1 MGLID
6 EVRDHDPDTVSEVV
20 LPLMNVTRRMAN
32 GEVNKY
38 EPQPQQLWMSS
49 AGSKSSYCYEQ
60 LIELLE
66 QEIINPDGTFIMG
79 CDYRIPMMHGL
90 LDKQYINEIKMSSTF
105 KDDSFAREYLGRF
118 TGACEDSWFDYE
130 KLSKYRKILNP
141 ELKQNFKGADNCFYF
156 ISVDVGR
163 YGCQTVATVFK
174 VYEREQFF
182 AIRVVNIVVLGIA
195 EKDKHFRIQAR
206 DLKRMINC
214 YNPREVLIDGN
225 GLGCGLMDEMVYP
238 TYDNDM
244 IYPAYRSF
252 NDDDYS
258 GKLYPDAIPLIYVLK
273 SNGTLDG
280 KIHADCYTTINSG
293 RVLFLAREQEAKN
306 KLLSTKVGQK
316 MKPEQRTKRLLP
328 HEMTTRL
335 FEEMSNLKLKQVGV
349 GLDIKLEQVN
359 THLGKDKFS
368 SLEYGLWRIKA
379 IEEEFYKKKRRTN
392 KGKRKLSFYTQGR

>member
-130 KLSKYRKILNP
+130 N
-141 ELKQNFKGADNCFYF
+141 
-156 ISVDVGR
+156 
-163 YGCQTVATVFK
+163 
-174 VYEREQFF
+174 
-182 AIRVVNIVVLGIA
+182 
-195 EKDKHFRIQAR
+195 
-206 DLKRMINC
+206 
-214 YNPREVLIDGN
+214 
-225 GLGCGLMDEMVYP
+225 
-238 TYDNDM
+238 
-244 IYPAYRSF
+244 
-252 NDDDYS
+252 
-258 GKLYPDAIPLIYVLK
+258 
-273 SNGTLDG
+273 
-280 KIHADCYTTINSG
+280 
-293 RVLFLAREQEAKN
+293 
-306 KLLSTKVGQK
+306 
-316 MKPEQRTKRLLP
+316 
-328 HEMTTRL
+328 
-335 FEEMSNLKLKQVGV
+335 
-349 GLDIKLEQVN
+349 
-359 THLGKDKFS
+359 
-368 SLEYGLWRIKA
+368 
-379 IEEEFYKKKRRTN
+379 
-392 KGKRKLSFYTQGR
+392 